1 MRNAKYIGR
10 VGGLA
15 VALGVGVAVATT
27 PGVAWADDTGST
39 SAEGSPGTAGA
50 TGTGGTSESQGSSTT
65 TETTPEPSGTSTAA
79 GTEMEGASSP
89 GSGSVN
95 ASESGTS
102 ASTGASVRQVPL
114 GMALSTGGADSSTK
128 SNSETSANGDVAAA
142 VTTDDSTLPKPVAD
156 STATNPE
163 APVAVTAPAA
173 GPRGSSNRQ
182 QQRVDKPTGAP
193 GVDANTL
200 TATGN
205 AVPSRPEI
213 SQPPRTVVDV
223 GVQQPAAQ
231 QPVTAVNTR
240 TYLPSQANV
249 VAQAISAARTEPT
262 EPRSTVSAVVLAAL
276 ATAGLGPLAP
286 NGPLTP
292 VDSPLEL
299 ALMAV
304 GTRPRQFG
312 QPVAEETQSLPV
324 SPTLTSQAIDP
335 VATAEQQTFATA
347 PSAFT
352 QVKAAPQTK
361 PDTKAPTVSLTAP
374 ATGATVSGTVTLSA
388 TATDNVAVA
397 GVQFL
402 VDNAPLGDEDTTAPY
417 SVAWNTTTATNGTHL
432 LTARARDA
440 AGNTTT
446 STVSVTVNN
455 PDITAPTVSL
465 TAPATGA
472 TVSGTVTLSAT
483 ATDNV
488 AVAGVQFLVDN
499 APLGA
504 EDTTAP
510 YGPVSWNT
518 TTATNGTHLLTARA
532 RDAAG
537 NTTTSTVSV
546 TVDNSPTGQTTIAVG
561 QGPVAVAV
569 SGSRAYVANYDGT
582 VSAIDTA
589 TNTVITTI
597 PVGAA
602 PRNLAVSPN
611 GNRVYVANSNANTV
625 SVIAT
630 NTNTVVDTIV
640 VGVPQDEP
648 GEFSRVW
655 DIAVSPDGSRV
666 YVTATGGTV
675 SVINTTSHAV
685 SGPYA
690 AGPAATGIAVS
701 PDGSRLYVA
710 TELWNSNITVMD
722 TATMTVIG
730 TVFVGESYYPID
742 GAFTA
747 DGKRLYMITGAQ
759 GEAAQMELAALMV
772 IDTDPTSPT
781 YNTVIAG
788 FSGYDLGGSDFISPS
803 DVTFSS
809 DGSRAYVNDS
819 GGNMVTVIDT
829 STNAVVGH
837 ITTNLSPASGSRRI
851 AISPDGDTLYI
862 TDSAADTVV
871 TVSVASMTSTTL

>member
-1 MRNAKYIGR
+1 
-10 VGGLA
+10 
-15 VALGVGVAVATT
+15 
-27 PGVAWADDTGST
+27 
-39 SAEGSPGTAGA
+39 
-50 TGTGGTSESQGSSTT
+50 
-65 TETTPEPSGTSTAA
+65 
-79 GTEMEGASSP
+79 
-89 GSGSVN
+89 
-95 ASESGTS
+95 
-102 ASTGASVRQVPL
+102 
-114 GMALSTGGADSSTK
+114 
-128 SNSETSANGDVAAA
+128 
-142 VTTDDSTLPKPVAD
+142 
-156 STATNPE
+156 
-163 APVAVTAPAA
+163 
-173 GPRGSSNRQ
+173 
-182 QQRVDKPTGAP
+182 VDKPTGAP

-312 QPVAEETQSLPV
+312 QPMAEETQSLPV

-335 VATAEQQTFATA
+335 VATAEQQSFATA

-361 PDTKAPTVSLTAP
+361 PDTKAPTVSLT
-374 ATGATVSGTVTLSA
+374 T
-388 TATDNVAVA
+388 
-397 GVQFL
+397 
-402 VDNAPLGDEDTTAPY
+402 
-417 SVAWNTTTATNGTHL
+417 
-432 LTARARDA
+432 
-440 AGNTTT
+440 
-446 STVSVTVNN
+446 
-455 PDITAPTVSL
+455 
-465 TAPATGA
+465 PATGA

-722 TATMTVIG
+722 TATMTAIG

-747 DGKRLYMITGAQ
+747 DGERLYMITGAQ

-851 AISPDGDTLYI
+851 SISPDGDTLYI

>member
-1 MRNAKYIGR
+1 MCNAKYIGR

-15 VALGVGVAVATT
+15 VALGVGMAVATT
-27 PGVAWADDTGST
+27 PGVGWADDTGST
-39 SAEGSPGTAGA
+39 SSEGAAGTAGA
-50 TGTGGTSESQGSSTT
+50 TGTSGTSEPQGTSTT
-65 TETTPEPSGTSTAA
+65 TGTTPETAGTSTAA
-79 GTEMEGASSP
+79 GTETEGASAP
-89 GSGSVN
+89 RSGSVN

-102 ASTGASVRQVPL
+102 ASTGASVRKVPP
-114 GMALSTGGADSSTK
+114 GMALSTRGADSSTK

-312 QPVAEETQSLPV
+312 QPTAEETQSLPV

-335 VATAEQQTFATA
+335 VATAEQQSFATA

-361 PDTKAPTVSLTAP
+361 PDTKAPTVSLTTP

-402 VDNAPLGDEDTTAPY
+402 VDNTPLGDEDTIAPY
-417 SVAWNTTTATNGTHL
+417 SVAWNTTTATNGTH
-432 LTARARDA
+432 T
-440 AGNTTT
+440 
-446 STVSVTVNN
+446 
-455 PDITAPTVSL
+455 
-465 TAPATGA
+465 
-472 TVSGTVTLSAT
+472 
-483 ATDNV
+483 
-488 AVAGVQFLVDN
+488 
-499 APLGA
+499 
-504 EDTTAP
+504 
-510 YGPVSWNT
+510 
-518 TTATNGTHLLTARA
+518 LTARA

-747 DGKRLYMITGAQ
+747 DGERLYMITGAQ

-851 AISPDGDTLYI
+851 SISPDGDTLYI